1 MINRKILEEH
11 HLHQNQ
17 ERQMYCEQRERKEET
32 IIECFGR
39 FDEEDTN
46 HFIQTLE
53 QLQGLGFRHIIIN
66 LSSVYFLDPKVSR
79 LLLFAQEFFQ
89 AHGGTV
95 CLISPLS
102 CVRNELIRGNIP
114 DAIPT
119 FESLYS
125 ALHRPHAAYTQ
136 PGL

>member
-1 MINRKILEEH
+1 
-11 HLHQNQ
+11 
-17 ERQMYCEQRERKEET
+17 MYCEQRERNEAT

-53 QLQGLGFRHIIIN
+53 QLHGQGFRHIIIN
-66 LSSVYFLDPKVSR
+66 LSPVYYLDPKVVS

-95 CLISPLS
+95 CLVSPLS
-102 CVRNELIRGNIP
+102 SVRNELIRGNIP
-114 DAIPT
+114 DAIPI

-125 ALHRPHAAYTQ
+125 ALHRPHAAYAQ
-136 PGL
+136 PSL